1 MRTISFIIFYTI
13 VLTLYVLINYYI
25 FIRGWQAL
33 PSGSRG
39 RSIYLGLFLF
49 LSVTYIAGRILE
61 RFWLGPPV
69 SFLVW
74 TGSFWLGA
82 MVYFVLLLV
91 TVDFLRLVNLGI
103 PLIPSAWLNNIEK
116 TRLVLFYGVTITVL
130 FITLAAHINTRF
142 IKVNKVD
149 ISLSSSRVAQ
159 AEGNSPPLAATG
171 HNIADDPVTGDNP
184 GTGAGSDRMESVNIA
199 LVSDVH
205 LGSLTPKNHI
215 TRIVKRINSLNPDII
230 LLAGD
235 ILDEDVGPVIYR
247 DLGKAIEN
255 LYAPLGVYGV
265 TGNHEYIGGIDK
277 AAKYLTSH
285 GIELIR
291 DSAIK
296 INNSFYLAGREDIT
310 INRFS
315 GQNRKSL
322 EEILKGTDNG
332 LPVILMDHQPFN
344 LGKAA
349 AAGVDLFV
357 AGHTHHGQLWPFN
370 LITRMVYELSRGFG
384 VVDGMKVYVS
394 NGIGTWG
401 PPMRLGSRPEI
412 VFIRV
417 NLDYT

>member
-1 MRTISFIIFYTI
+1 MRTISFIIFYSI
-13 VLTLYVLINYYI
+13 VLTLYALINYYI

-33 PSGSRG
+33 PAGSRG
-39 RSIYLGLFLF
+39 RSIYLALFLF
-49 LSVTYIAGRILE
+49 LSLTYIAGRILE
-61 RFWLGPPV
+61 RYWLGPPV
-69 SFLVW
+69 NFLVW

-82 MVYFVLLLV
+82 MIYFVLFLV
-91 TVDFLRLVNLGI
+91 AIDFLRLANLAI
-103 PLIPSAWLNNIEK
+103 PVIPQAWLANIER
-116 TRLVLFYGVTITVL
+116 TRLVLFYGVTAAVL
-130 FITLAAHINTRF
+130 AIIVAAHINTRF
-142 IKVNKVD
+142 IKVNEID
-149 ISLSSSRVAQ
+149 ISLSGKGTASNVRE
-159 AEGNSPPLAATG
+159 AE
-171 HNIADDPVTGDNP
+171 DN
-184 GTGAGSDRMESVNIA
+184 RMESVTIA
-199 LVSDVH
+199 LISDVH
-205 LGSLTPKNHI
+205 LGSLTPKNQI
-215 TRIVKRINSLNPDII
+215 NRIVTRVNSLNPDII

-235 ILDEDVGPVIYR
+235 ILDEDVGPVIHR

-265 TGNHEYIGGIDK
+265 TGNHEYIGGVDE
-277 AAKYLTSH
+277 AAEYLMSH
-285 GIELIR
+285 GIKLIR
-291 DSAIK
+291 DSVIK

-315 GQNRKSL
+315 GRNRKSL
-322 EEILKGTDNG
+322 EEILEATDSG

-370 LITRMVYELSRGFG
+370 LITRMVYEISRGPG

-412 VFIRV
+412 VLIRASL
-417 NLDYT
+417 NYS